1 MKSWIFDFFTFHY
14 SIQYDKRKNFFAS
27 CEYAFSKINVCGIR
41 DGFPLKSQKEIK
53 KFNILFMPSKRSFD
67 ESCKYLARVGYKMEL
82 QTFVKKGND

>member
-1 MKSWIFDFFTFHY
+1 MQFLHFIIVYNMIKEKTFY
-14 SIQYDKRKNFFAS
+14 AS

-67 ESCKYLARVGYKMEL
+67 ESCKYLARVGNKMEL